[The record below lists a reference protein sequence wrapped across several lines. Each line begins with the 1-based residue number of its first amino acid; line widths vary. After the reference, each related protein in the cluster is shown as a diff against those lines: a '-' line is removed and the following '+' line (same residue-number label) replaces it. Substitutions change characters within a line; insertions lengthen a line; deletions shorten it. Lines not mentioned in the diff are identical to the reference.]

1 MSNWIKLANKQATK
15 SSYHYQIGAVLVK
28 SGRVLATGFNR
39 KRYSKAT
46 GRPWTSIHAEEQ
58 AILTVLK
65 RYDGL
70 RQLAG
75 ATIYVS
81 RIGPDGT
88 VRLAKP
94 CPHCQAL
101 IDSVG
106 ISTVVH
112 T

>member
-1 MSNWIKLANKQATK
+1 MSLKIATKQAAK
-15 SSYHYQIGAVLVK
+15 SKFHYQIGACIVK
-28 SGRVLATGFNR
+28 SGRVLASASNA
-39 KRYSKAT
+39 KRYNRLT

-65 RYDGL
+65 RFDGL

-81 RIGPDGT
+81 RVTPSGKT
-88 VRLAKP
+88 QLAKP

-106 ISTVVH
+106 IKTVVH